1 MLNQIIDTYLN
12 YLRVEKHLANN
23 TLEAYGHDLRQFAE
37 LLSSKK
43 MDEVELIREQHVLAF
58 MVWLYKEQGLKSESV
73 ARHLVTVRG
82 LFQFLFREKIIL
94 VDPTQHI
101 EFPKGWKRIPHF
113 LNLQQIDALLAQP
126 NQSTPQ
132 GIRDHAMF
140 QLMYAAGLRISELVS
155 ITVGGLN
162 LESGY
167 VIPFGKGSKERIVPI
182 GIEAIKAIRK
192 YLEEVRPGQQK
203 TLDDSVFLSR
213 LGKKMSRQA
222 FWNLVK
228 RYAWTAGIKI
238 NVTPHML
245 RHSFATH
252 LLENGADLR
261 SIQTMLGHVDIST
274 TEIYTHVSKKHLKEL
289 YDKYHPRS

>member
-1 MLNQIIDTYLN
+1 MLNQIIDTYIN
-12 YLRVEKHLANN
+12 YLRVEKHLARN

-126 NQSTPQ
+126 DQSTPQ

-155 ITVGGLN
+155 LKVDGLN
-162 LESGY
+162 LETGY
-167 VIPFGKGSKERIVPI
+167 VVPYGKGSKERIVPI

-213 LGKKMSRQA
+213 LGKNMSRQA

-274 TEIYTHVSKKHLKEL
+274 TEIYTHVSKKRLKEL